1 MSASYRRLLLGPA
14 LFAMFAAPACG
25 TGSDSGETGGETSAA
40 GNTEQAAETTPAEPE
55 APTAADGTDY
65 TACGDGSCEVV
76 VSGESVDFSF
86 PDFTL
91 TVKVTEDGIETHT
104 ADSDDTRSGS
114 SNMNGP
120 GMSDAYCVAYLS
132 AGSNTMSCY
141 PDTEP
146 GDMPAPESEP
156 GVLVLEML
164 DFTEGTAVIR
174 LTMG

>member
-25 TGSDSGETGGETSAA
+25 TGSDSGETGGDTSAA
-40 GNTEQAAETTPAEPE
+40 DNTEQAAETTPAEPE

-65 TACGDGSCEVV
+65 AACEDGSCEVV
-76 VSGESVDFSF
+76 ISGESVDFSF

-91 TVKVTEDGIETHT
+91 TGTITEDGIETHT
-104 ADSDDTRSGS
+104 ASSDNTRSGN

-120 GMSDAYCVAYLS
+120 GMSDAYCVAYLN

-164 DFTEGTAVIR
+164 DFTEGAAVIR